1 MKKGQQTKERIINVA
16 RTLFATKGFDMTR
29 TNEIASA
36 CNVSEATIYKYFDSK
51 KDLLLATITPIEKE
65 ESEDWTSHLSTDDL
79 VENHVTTMIKKI
91 LENKEQFSILFRET
105 QFDQDISK
113 QYVDQIIKPNA
124 KHIEIQKRIDSG
136 EIQYISDII
145 LFNVGIISFT
155 LALSTHYEIHQQK
168 KEPFFTSER
177 IKSIAQLLVY
187 GIHGKQNHT

>member
-36 CNVSEATIYKYFDSK
+36 CNVSEATIYKYFESK
-51 KDLLLATITPIEKE
+51 KDLLLATITPNEKE
-65 ESEDWTSHLSTDDL
+65 ESEDGTSHLSTDDL
-79 VENHVTTMIKKI
+79 VENHVCTMINKI

-113 QYVDQIIKPNA
+113 QYVDQIFKTNA
-124 KHIEIQKRIDSG
+124 KHVEIQKRIDSG
-136 EIQYISDII
+136 EIHYISDII

-168 KEPFFTSER
+168 KEPYFTAER

-187 GIHGKQNHT
+187 GIHGKNNHT

>member
-16 RTLFATKGFDMTR
+16 RTLFASKGFDMTR

-51 KDLLLATITPIEKE
+51 KDLLLATITPSEKE
-65 ESEDWTSHLSTDDL
+65 DAEVETSLLSTDEL
-79 VENHVTTMIKKI
+79 VENHVITLIKKI
-91 LENKEQFSILFRET
+91 LENKEQYSILFRET
-105 QFDQDISK
+105 QYDKEISK
-113 QYVDQIIKPNA
+113 QYVEQIFKPNA
-124 KHIEIQKRIDSG
+124 KLIELQKRIDTG
-136 EIQYISDII
+136 EIHYISDII

-168 KEPFFTSER
+168 TEPYFTEER

-187 GIHGKQNHT
+187 GIHGKSNNT